1 MKPSLQGLQR
11 SNVRTSRLR
20 DVPAASKISVFEAAG
35 IALLLYVVVSACGA
49 DPLPPSTPLPA
60 ATSEPPA
67 TTRVLPT
74 FTPVPT
80 VGVSTPTLVPSVAP
94 TALSSP
100 VPPQPLPSIYLD
112 YKDRLHQG
120 WRGSVC
126 WPYQV
131 NVGSV
136 NYWVSSCPATA
147 GWHGFDEV
155 SPITIKSEDQFSMV
169 IAAHTPP
176 DRLMTRVFT
185 VLGTVPSLS
194 RGEELFRHDASSP
207 GEAEEITLGLPPG
220 KYYLDASVIWLG
232 GSIGEG
238 SPDGSVGY
246 GFKVEI
252 VD

>member
-11 SNVRTSRLR
+11 SNVRTSSRLR
-20 DVPAASKISVFEAAG
+20 NVPATSKTEIFEVAG

-60 ATSEPPA
+60 AAALPAATSEPPA
-67 TTRVLPT
+67 TTRVLPAI
-74 FTPVPT
+74 TPVPT
-80 VGVSTPTLVPSVAP
+80 VGASTPTVVPSVAP
-94 TALSSP
+94 TPLSSP

-131 NVGSV
+131 TVGSV
-136 NYWVSSCPATA
+136 NYWGSSCPGSA

-185 VLGTVPSLS
+185 VLSTVYP
-194 RGEELFRHDASSP
+194 R
-207 GEAEEITLGLPPG
+207 
-220 KYYLDASVIWLG
+220 
-232 GSIGEG
+232 
-238 SPDGSVGY
+238 
-246 GFKVEI
+246 
-252 VD
+252 

>member
-1 MKPSLQGLQR
+1 M
-11 SNVRTSRLR
+11 RTIL
-20 DVPAASKISVFEAAG
+20 AATLVLLAA
-35 IALLLYVVVSACGA
+35 VACGSEAPEPIGTTQPVGTPGPRAAVVAMAMPA
-49 DPLPPSTPLPA
+49 DTAIVPTTT
-60 ATSEPPA
+60 ATFGAPPA

-80 VGVSTPTLVPSVAP
+80 VGASTPTVVPSVAP

-131 NVGSV
+131 NMGLVKWG
-136 NYWVSSCPATA
+136 SSCPAPA

-176 DRLMTRVFT
+176 DRLMTRAFT
-185 VLGTVPSLS
+185 VLSTVPSLS
-194 RGEELFRHDASSP
+194 RGEELFRHDARSP

-220 KYYLDASVIWLG
+220 VYYLEASVMWLA

-238 SPDGSVGY
+238 SPEGSVDY